1 MQFHWGNYASLG
13 NLDFLLQVMYL
24 VHINL
29 KCIIKFE
36 IKRQMSL

>member
-1 MQFHWGNYASLG
+1 MQFQWRNYVSLG
-13 NLDFLLQVMYL
+13 NLDFLLQVMHL

-29 KCIIKFE
+29 KCTVKFE